1 MKKLLLTLLLL
12 ISAFSIQAQTPQ
24 AIWCSSNNTLYFI
37 NSNTM
42 YVNTYD
48 GIKITNLWKG
58 TSITQSGLTT
68 NPEWISQIKGYVE
81 YVVFDSS
88 FASVLP
94 TSLYRWFYSCT
105 KLKSISG
112 LEYLNTSNVT
122 SMSGMFYGCSGLTS
136 LDVSHFDT
144 SNVRNMGSMF
154 YDCSGLTSLD
164 VSKFD
169 TSNVTDMS
177 YMFRG
182 FSGLMKMS
190 LDLSHF
196 DTSNVRNMGGMFYK
210 CSRFLGLDL
219 SGFNT
224 SNVSNMKEMFGG
236 CSDLTRLDLSH
247 FNTSNVKNMGGMFSD
262 CSGLTSL
269 DLSHFDTS
277 NVTDMRGMF
286 CGCSNLITLN
296 IANFS
301 TEKSPYL
308 AYDDDGDVN
317 GIFENCSSLTT
328 IYNNNTWTT
337 DKYSKSMF
345 WGCTSLVGG
354 EGMKY
359 SLNKTDV
366 TYANPGVNGY
376 FTKVPTRID
385 VLDADE
391 AGAELNE
398 GMAYDMSGRIVGDT
412 SKQRIKEMRL
422 HPGVYIVNG
431 KKVYVK

>member
-1 MKKLLLTLLLL
+1 M
-12 ISAFSIQAQTPQ
+12 FS
-24 AIWCSSNNTLYFI
+24 
-37 NSNTM
+37 
-42 YVNTYD
+42 
-48 GIKITNLWKG
+48 
-58 TSITQSGLTT
+58 
-68 NPEWISQIKGYVE
+68 
-81 YVVFDSS
+81 
-88 FASVLP
+88 
-94 TSLYRWFYSCT
+94 
-105 KLKSISG
+105 
-112 LEYLNTSNVT
+112 
-122 SMSGMFYGCSGLTS
+122 
-136 LDVSHFDT
+136 
-144 SNVRNMGSMF
+144 
-154 YDCSGLTSLD
+154 DCSGL
-164 VSKFD
+164 
-169 TSNVTDMS
+169 
-177 YMFRG
+177 
-182 FSGLMKMS
+182 MS

-196 DTSNVRNMGGMFYK
+196 DTSNVTDMREMFAD
-210 CSRFLGLDL
+210 CSGLTSLDL

-224 SNVSNMKEMFGG
+224 SNVIDMSSMFLD
-236 CSDLTRLDLSH
+236 CSGLTSLDLSH
-247 FNTSNVKNMGGMFSD
+247 FNTSNVKYMGWMFSD

-412 SKQRIKEMRL
+412 SKQRIKEMKL

-431 KKVYVK
+431 KKILVK